1 VTFTFDA
8 DEPSST
14 FECRVYP
21 AALTG
26 PAFEDCSGAG
36 THTASGFSQGTY
48 SLEARS
54 TDAAGN
60 LDQTSAKRT
69 FKVDTA
75 GPIGSVLINGGKAP
89 TRKRTVTLTL
99 QANDPA
105 PDSGVSSMRIANSSS
120 ALASAEWAP
129 FATSKSWKLSGR
141 RSKTKTVYLQHR
153 DWAGNVS
160 AVVLDRISYRR

>member
-54 TDAAGN
+54 TDDAGN

-75 GPIGSVLINGGKAP
+75 GPIGSVLINGGKVP

-120 ALASAEWAP
+120 ALASAEWA
-129 FATSKSWKLSGR
+129 LLR
-141 RSKTKTVYLQHR
+141 RARVGS
-153 DWAGNVS
+153 
-160 AVVLDRISYRR
+160 